1 MALGLANPRD
11 LGPRGR
17 RGCCVHLR
25 VRVRG
30 AWTGRADAW
39 GHGRGEA
46 PLPRRPCSGGQ
57 GRSRPAQGP
66 CPLYIAAQTRTPSY
80 FCVPPPTE
88 AGGGERK

>member
-57 GRSRPAQGP
+57 GRSRPAPGSVPTIYSRSDAHAQLFL
-66 CPLYIAAQTRTPSY
+66 CPSSY
-80 FCVPPPTE
+80 
-88 AGGGERK
+88 